1 MTALLAI
8 LILLQ
13 IADGLT
19 TWAILHHGGKELNPA
34 VRWAMSKLGRGWGLI
49 TAKAWA
55 IGLLFALYLIPLGTC
70 AMIPLALLYGWVVA
84 NNVRVLIRLMAGKGE
99 IK

>member
-19 TWAILHHGGKELNPA
+19 TYAIIKRGGTERNPA
-34 VRWAMSKLGRGWGLI
+34 VRWVMAKLGMIPALI
-49 TAKAWA
+49 AVKAWA
-55 IGLLFALYLIPLGTC
+55 VGLLFVLYLIPNGIYG
-70 AMIPLALLYGWVVA
+70 MIPLALLYGWVIW
-84 NNVRVLIRLMAGKGE
+84 NNVRVYRRVTGR
-99 IK
+99 